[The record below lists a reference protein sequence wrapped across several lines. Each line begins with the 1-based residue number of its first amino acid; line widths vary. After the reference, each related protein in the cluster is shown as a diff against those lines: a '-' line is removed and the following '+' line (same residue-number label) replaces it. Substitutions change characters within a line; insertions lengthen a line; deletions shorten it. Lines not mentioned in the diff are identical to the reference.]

1 MLNPLYHMD
10 PPHCAVSV
18 YIHLSD
24 SANQNGKCRPAISAV
39 GKELKFSRST
49 VRSALRDLCKAGL
62 LETEQ
67 CYQAKGGKS
76 SLLYKLHCEL
86 KNICRQGAFIPSWWR
101 VVSVMMTGEGNY
113 PPEDRYCRKNRLK
126 WYLARRYNKVRNKKM
141 ILTRLFIITNRMGF
155 IPAPQIGNWQ
165 MNYHC

>member
-67 CYQAKGGKS
+67 RYQTKGGKS

-86 KNICRQGAFIPSWWR
+86 K
-101 VVSVMMTGEGNY
+101 THL
-113 PPEDRYCRKNRLK
+113 PPRGFYTLLVAGGTCHDDR
-126 WYLARRYNKVRNKKM
+126 
-141 ILTRLFIITNRMGF
+141 
-155 IPAPQIGNWQ
+155 
-165 MNYHC
+165 